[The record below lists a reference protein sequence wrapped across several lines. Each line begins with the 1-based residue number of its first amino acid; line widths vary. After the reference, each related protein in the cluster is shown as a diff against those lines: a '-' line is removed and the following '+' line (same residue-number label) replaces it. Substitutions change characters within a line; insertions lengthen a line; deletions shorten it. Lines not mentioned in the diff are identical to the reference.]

1 MKRNL
6 HSPARAVKS
15 VDDLPLFAW
24 TAGQQAE
31 KNRVEAPVPKN
42 VSEPIGLVITVKDH
56 ERVEM
61 RKVIEDGDGVLRP
74 TGGRIAVT
82 DILPALIE
90 LLAGKGAH
98 R

>member
-1 MKRNL
+1 MKNEP
-6 HSPARAVKS
+6 SPDVVKS

-24 TAGQQAE
+24 AAGQQAE
-31 KNRVEAPVPKN
+31 QKRVEAAVPKIA
-42 VSEPIGLVITVKDH
+42 SETIGFVVTAKDH

-61 RKVIEDGDGVLRP
+61 RKVIEGGDGVLQP
-74 TGGRIAVT
+74 GERIAVT
-82 DILPALIE
+82 DDILLALIE